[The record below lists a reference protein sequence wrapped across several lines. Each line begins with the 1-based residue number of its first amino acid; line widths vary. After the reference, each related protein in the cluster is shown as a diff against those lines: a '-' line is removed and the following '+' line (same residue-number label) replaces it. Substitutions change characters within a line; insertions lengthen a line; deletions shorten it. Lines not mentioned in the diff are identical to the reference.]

1 MSDELKG
8 PPPPGPIQPIFNDP
22 LSQVERH
29 RRALRAKADA
39 ITSPEARENV
49 VSAAA
54 AFGQQYG
61 KVPGKRLPP
70 AASSPT
76 KSVPTSKPNGNQFTT
91 PITQQ
96 TNKPMAKPQT
106 NLIVPVNAMG
116 QPVEDTRP
124 QPEPAKLS
132 FSPAPDGTFVK
143 IADRPRP
150 KNHPANQPWTQ
161 KFLATHN
168 NEPFAIAKDQPVAE
182 LLANAIN
189 VYFHALMQRQA
200 EAQARAAAEQAAESD
215 ATVFDTIPD
224 GDTTLD
230 PQEVD
235 AIVGVPASAV
245 GVDPDVERL

>member
-1 MSDELKG
+1 M
-8 PPPPGPIQPIFNDP
+8 
-22 LSQVERH
+22 SQVERH

-49 VSAAA
+49 TSAAA

-70 AASSPT
+70 VASSPT
-76 KSVPTSKPNGNQFTT
+76 KSVATRPTPTGVQFTT
-91 PITQQ
+91 PITKQ

-116 QPVEDTRP
+116 RPVEDTRP

-200 EAQARAAAEQAAESD
+200 EAKARAAAEQAAESD

>member
-1 MSDELKG
+1 
-8 PPPPGPIQPIFNDP
+8 
-22 LSQVERH
+22 
-29 RRALRAKADA
+29 
-39 ITSPEARENV
+39 
-49 VSAAA
+49 
-54 AFGQQYG
+54 
-61 KVPGKRLPP
+61 
-70 AASSPT
+70 
-76 KSVPTSKPNGNQFTT
+76 
-91 PITQQ
+91 
-96 TNKPMAKPQT
+96 MAKPQT

-116 QPVEDTRP
+116 RPVEDTRP